1 VSAETRQPHRPADC
15 ALAATDLQLQV
26 VPRQAHGLLFFQAGI
41 TPAGRVPGV
50 PVSGAKA
57 GAGLS

>member
-1 VSAETRQPHRPADC
+1 
-15 ALAATDLQLQV
+15 LQV
-26 VPRQAHGLLFFQAGI
+26 VPGQAHGLLFFQAGI

-57 GAGLS
+57 GAGLSYFDLKIPGPWALITACWEGG